1 MAVTCLANNWIIQ
14 SIGVSFF
21 RKIIIEHAHRYVY
34 AIEPQKGMLAINP
47 RRVDASLFE
56 REKGIMAGWH
66 EEQMEAEAQL
76 R

>member
-1 MAVTCLANNWIIQ
+1 
-14 SIGVSFF
+14 
-21 RKIIIEHAHRYVY
+21 
-34 AIEPQKGMLAINP
+34 MLAINP